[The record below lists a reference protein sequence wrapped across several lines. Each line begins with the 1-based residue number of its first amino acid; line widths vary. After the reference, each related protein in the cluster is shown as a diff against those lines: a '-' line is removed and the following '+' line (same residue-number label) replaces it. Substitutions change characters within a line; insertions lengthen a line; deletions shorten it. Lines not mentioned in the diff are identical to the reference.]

1 MQRAGKEVSMRN
13 KSDLRSHLRAGD
25 RVVYES
31 MKACK
36 KTADVSRNNAIACEG
51 RVLSVYRDF
60 AVVSLSKVHDCA
72 NRMDVISVNG
82 RRFR

>member
-1 MQRAGKEVSMRN
+1 MIS
-13 KSDLRSHLRAGD
+13 KSDLRLHLRAGD
-25 RVVYES
+25 RVVYDS

-36 KTADVSRNNAIACEG
+36 KATDVSRNNAIACEG

-60 AVVSLSKVHDCA
+60 AVVCLSKVHDCA

>member
-1 MQRAGKEVSMRN
+1 MRN
-13 KSDLRSHLRAGD
+13 KSDLRLHLRVGD
-25 RVVYES
+25 RVVYDS
-31 MKACK
+31 MKACEK
-36 KTADVSRNNAIACEG
+36 VTDVSRNNAIACEG

-60 AVVSLSKVHDCA
+60 AVVCLSKVHDCA